1 MHDGPNVLGRLRD
14 FYDGIGSG
22 RDFDECEAVEPR
34 RALIPDYEVY
44 EPPSRWAE
52 DVQFVAFIVM
62 LCLAVLL
69 VLTVLVSVIADGLA
83 DVPRFSNIQI
93 ILGVG
98 TGLSFM
104 LALLDKLIP

>member
-1 MHDGPNVLGRLRD
+1 MTASAART
-14 FYDGIGSG
+14 
-22 RDFDECEAVEPR
+22 DFDEGDTVEPR
-34 RALIPDYEVY
+34 RALIPDYEAY

-52 DVQFVAFIVM
+52 DVDSSHSLRCGVWRRFS
-62 LCLAVLL
+62 
-69 VLTVLVSVIADGLA
+69 VLTVLVSVIADGRL
-83 DVPRFSNIQI
+83 DVPWLRSNIQI